1 VADLT
6 HTLVAI
12 SLRAFYA
19 AFWYLVIQYMAGR
32 STAHKIRLQIQCH
45 SASMP
50 MVALSS
56 ECWPSQKVKRS
67 ALIKENYSSSAHAHL
82 LAVHGLPPGF
92 RKGRK
97 GCVRPG
103 GCRSTLHKKLRNL
116 GRADVSRARAKF
128 ANAR

>member
-1 VADLT
+1 VELT

-19 AFWYLVIQYMAGR
+19 AFWYLVIQYTAGR

-67 ALIKENYSSSAHAHL
+67 ALIKEKYCSSAHAHL
-82 LAVHGLPPGF
+82 LAIHGLPPGF
-92 RKGRK
+92 RRKK

-103 GCRSTLHKKLRNL
+103 GCRSTLSIMLRNL
-116 GRADVSRARAKF
+116 ARADVSRARAKF
-128 ANAR
+128 ANSR